1 MSSTELQ
8 KASSAYDERLKAG
21 QAPEQTMF
29 SLSWDIEELK
39 TLSTEGRTLRTDIAA
54 ALDICSPD
62 TFQCHNLPR
71 KLVSI
76 RKRLHDFVKRV
87 VHFRWKPATHG
98 FVFMISSALRNQKPY
113 ALPVQCLP
121 YAGLKESDIRR
132 LVSALVR
139 KMISCGMEVSGKAPL
154 PVTLYCLYIHTLYY
168 VGFVSNGEFN
178 YLRTKGYTRQLSVLQ
193 IRTDVRNKCSKIRH
207 DVLRAMLTPKRK
219 FLLVQYTFDLF
230 HKISPLHL

>member
-8 KASSAYDERLKAG
+8 KASNAYDEKLKAG

-39 TLSTEGRTLRTDIAA
+39 TLSTEGHTLRTDIAA

-62 TFQCHNLPR
+62 TSQRHNLPR
-71 KLVSI
+71 KLTSI
-76 RKRLHDFVKRV
+76 RKRLHDFVKRT
-87 VHFRWKPATHG
+87 VHFRRKPATHV

-139 KMISCGMEVSGKAPL
+139 EMISCGMEVSGKAPFT
-154 PVTLYCLYIHTLYY
+154 PVISYIH
-168 VGFVSNGEFN
+168 VPI
-178 YLRTKGYTRQLSVLQ
+178 YL
-193 IRTDVRNKCSKIRH
+193 I
-207 DVLRAMLTPKRK
+207 
-219 FLLVQYTFDLF
+219 
-230 HKISPLHL
+230 LHRFCQQWGV